1 MRAVAEEAVA
11 RGSAPRGRSPLRV
24 VHRSPEGT
32 PPEAPPK
39 RRRPKPTTA
48 RKTEPVRTVAP
59 RPRRGPGQ
67 VEDAVIRAARNLE
80 RGYER
85 DALRMLRPLRDTHP
99 GAADVRELLGLALY
113 RLGRWAAAAKELEA
127 YVNITGSTE
136 EHPVL
141 MDCARALKRYA
152 RVGELWEELRAAS
165 PGADVVTE
173 GRIVAAGA
181 LADQGRLPEAIHLLE
196 RGPTAPRRTGFHH
209 LRLWYALA
217 DLQER
222 AGNLPAARSLF
233 RRVSTQDPAF
243 ADVAER
249 LAALG

>member
-1 MRAVAEEAVA
+1 VKVEET
-11 RGSAPRGRSPLRV
+11 V
-24 VHRSPEGT
+24 V
-32 PPEAPPK
+32 
-39 RRRPKPTTA
+39 
-48 RKTEPVRTVAP
+48 
-59 RPRRGPGQ
+59 
-67 VEDAVIRAARNLE
+67 RAARALE

-113 RLGRWAAAAKELEA
+113 RLSRWAAAAKELEV
-127 YVNITGSTE
+127 YTKLTGSTE

-141 MDCARALKRYA
+141 MDCARAQGRWA
-152 RVGELWEELRAAS
+152 RVEELWEELRAVS
-165 PGADVVTE
+165 PGGDIVTE

-196 RGPTAPRRTGFHH
+196 RGPQAPRRIAFHH

-222 AGNLPAARSLF
+222 AGNLPAARSQF
-233 RRVSTQDPAF
+233 RRVSAQDPAF

>member
-1 MRAVAEEAVA
+1 
-11 RGSAPRGRSPLRV
+11 
-24 VHRSPEGT
+24 VHRSNEET
-32 PPEAPPK
+32 KADTAPK
-39 RRRPKPTTA
+39 RRRAKPAGAKRAGRVEPA
-48 RKTEPVRTVAP
+48 RAAVSRSSK
-59 RPRRGPGQ
+59 GPAK
-67 VEDAVIRAARNLE
+67 VEEAVIRAAKALE

-85 DALRMLRPLRDTHP
+85 EALRILRPLRDTHP
-99 GAADVRELLGLALY
+99 GVADVRELLGLALY
-113 RLGRWAAAAKELEA
+113 RSGRWAAAAKELDA
-127 YVNITGSTE
+127 YNKLTGSTD

-141 MDCARALKRYA
+141 MDCARAQGRYR

-165 PGADVVTE
+165 PGADIVTE

-181 LADQGRLPEAIHLLE
+181 LADQGKLPEAIHLLE
-196 RGPTAPRRTGFHH
+196 RGPLSPKRIGFHH

-233 RRVSTQDPAF
+233 RRVSSQDPAF
-243 ADVAER
+243 FDVAER